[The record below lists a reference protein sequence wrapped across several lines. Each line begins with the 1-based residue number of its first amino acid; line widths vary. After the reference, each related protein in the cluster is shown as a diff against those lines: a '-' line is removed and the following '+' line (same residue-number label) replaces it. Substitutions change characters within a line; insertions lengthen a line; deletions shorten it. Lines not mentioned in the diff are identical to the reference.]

1 VIRFYW
7 SINLGSL
14 IAFSAVAY
22 ICQNGIEG
30 LGGLD
35 WSFFVGF
42 SVPAISMSK
51 SCISCLSLFLFCV
64 CCYTMSMYYST
75 DKVLNCG

>member
-1 VIRFYW
+1 MVRFYW

-35 WSFFVGF
+35 WAFFVGF

-51 SCISCLSLFLFCV
+51 SCISCLSLFLLLCV
-64 CCYTMSMYYST
+64 LLYHVNTLPKTYS
-75 DKVLNCG
+75 